1 MTEEAEAARSPVAIG
16 EVLAGK
22 YRIDRVL
29 GQGGM
34 GIVVAATHVQL
45 RQRVAIKFLLHG
57 ARGDIVTR
65 FLREARAA
73 ARLKSEHVARVLDVG
88 ELPNGSPFMVMEFL
102 EGSDL
107 EGVLADRGPLPIE
120 EAIFHLLQA
129 CEAIAEAHAAGIVHR
144 DLKPANLFL
153 ASTPDGSGSI
163 KVLDFGI
170 SKDTTE
176 EIDNASPSLTR
187 TTAVLGSPSYMAPE
201 QMRSTRD
208 ADVRADV
215 WSLGVILYEL
225 LTGEVPFVAESFV
238 ELALKVI
245 SDEPP
250 SPRSYRADL
259 SPALEAAI
267 LRCLQKDP
275 AVRFANVTELA
286 FAIAPF
292 GAPGAAAYAERIARV
307 QGLSPRPS
315 GSTLPPVPL
324 AGGTLRGTQV
334 MGGTKQAGTISAT
347 GWAGGAPSNG
357 PNRRT
362 RAGLF
367 IAGAVAGGLAILG
380 GAAMV
385 LRGEDPGTP
394 APVASPPKVKKDAP
408 AAPPPKPPTVE
419 AKTEPLEEPA
429 ALDSETTA
437 ETPVDAPQGAQE
449 EESPS
454 PSTTPAA
461 SSAQPP
467 VKKPKTTPP
476 PPAPTP
482 PKPAPQADTPRPA
495 PKPTESPKPAAKK
508 NPLDMDIQ

>member
-1 MTEEAEAARSPVAIG
+1 MTEEAEAARSPIAQG

-107 EGVLADRGPLPIE
+107 EGVLARRGPLPIE

-208 ADVRADV
+208 ANVRADI

-225 LTGEVPFVAESFV
+225 LTGEVPFAAESFV

-245 SDEPP
+245 SEEPP
-250 SPRSYRADL
+250 APSSYRADL
-259 SPALEAAI
+259 PPTLEAAI

-275 AVRFANVTELA
+275 AARFENVTELA

-292 GAPGAAAYAERIARV
+292 GTAAATAYAERIARV
-307 QGLSPRPS
+307 QGLSPRPA
-315 GSTLPPVPL
+315 STLPPTPL
-324 AGGTLRGTQV
+324 STGTLRGTQV
-334 MGGTKQAGTISAT
+334 MGGTRQAGTISAT
-347 GWAGGAPSNG
+347 GWAGGAPPKAPS
-357 PNRRT
+357 RRT
-362 RAGLF
+362 RAKLL
-367 IAGAVAGGLAILG
+367 IVGAAVGGLAIVG

-385 LRGEDPGTP
+385 LRGEDPATP
-394 APVASPPKVKKDAP
+394 APATSPPKVKKDAP
-408 AAPPPKPPTVE
+408 SAPKPAEPTAE
-419 AKTEPLEEPA
+419 AKVIEPLAEPA
-429 ALDSETTA
+429 ALDPETTPEPPA
-437 ETPVDAPQGAQE
+437 EEPQGVQE
-449 EESPS
+449 EESP
-454 PSTTPAA
+454 TQPAP
-461 SSAQPP
+461 SAQAATPP
-467 VKKPKTTPP
+467 VKKPKPS
-476 PPAPTP
+476 PAPAPAP
-482 PKPAPQADTPRPA
+482 PKPAPQATTPPPA
-495 PKPTESPKPAAKK
+495 PKPSEAPKPAPKK